1 MTALAPLTLTHVPLE
16 DAHVRLK
23 PYASSAHARALRA
36 MAEANLPMF
45 EFWSH
50 RHDGDW
56 ITDWL
61 NVIEARAQNGTTL
74 AYAVLHPLTEQFLG
88 ITSYLDP
95 STEHRHVE
103 IGMTA
108 YARDV
113 QGKEINPACKRLLL
127 GHAFACG
134 ALRVQFQIDE
144 LNQRSQAA
152 VLKLGATRE
161 GTLRQHKVIASGYVR
176 NTCVFSI
183 LKDEWPAVKA
193 GLDARLPQTA

>member
-1 MTALAPLTLTHVPLE
+1 MSLPPLKLTHIALE
-16 DAHVRLK
+16 DAFVRLV
-23 PYASSAHARALRA
+23 PYTRAAHGTALRD
-36 MAEANLPMF
+36 MAEANLAMF

-61 NVIEARAQNGTTL
+61 DTIDARAEKGTTL
-74 AYAVLHPLTEQFLG
+74 AFAVLHPSTRAFLG
-88 ITSYLDP
+88 ITSFLDP
-95 STEHRHVE
+95 STEHRHLE

-108 YARDV
+108 YAREA
-113 QGKEINPACKRLLL
+113 QGTHINPAAKRLLL

-144 LNQRSQAA
+144 RNQRSQAA

-161 GTLRQHKVIASGYVR
+161 GTLRQHKVIASGFVR
-176 NTCVFSI
+176 NTCFFSI
-183 LKDEWPAVKA
+183 LKSEWPSVKA
-193 GLDARLPQTA
+193 GLDARLPASA